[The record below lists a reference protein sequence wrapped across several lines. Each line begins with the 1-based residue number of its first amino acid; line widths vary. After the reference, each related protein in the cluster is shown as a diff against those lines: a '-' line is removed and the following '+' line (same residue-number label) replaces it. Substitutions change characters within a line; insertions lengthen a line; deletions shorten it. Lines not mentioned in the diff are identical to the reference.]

1 MEHLVK
7 LEWLDLSFNN
17 IVEIEGLETLVNLR
31 DLSLA
36 HNEIECARGL
46 DSLANLEV
54 LSLAANRISDLEDVK
69 ALRRFRKL
77 RCLNL
82 KNNPVCD
89 ADDFRKTVLAFIKG
103 LKFLDYVRIEEE
115 DIQKAREDKQT
126 ELLELE
132 DQEKHAE
139 SLASEKD
146 EQIRVNKELEAANLK
161 GINTL
166 FDDMMKEDSELS
178 KLRKLSGFDEIERD
192 YRMKIEE
199 QTESFLST
207 ILDRHREKL
216 DEVRFYNEALGKLK
230 VENEEQCK
238 QCIAD
243 FQHFYKRA
251 VRSLE
256 EAKKKGNGGK
266 EIVADIQE
274 KLQTMSDEI
283 MDMEMLM
290 VDRVNHALAEFENR
304 ITKMKNE
311 NMDSLNSYFRS
322 VEEYENYYQ
331 TSLNEMVQLLLERAA
346 QGEIPET
353 DPELAALLIDKDA
366 LQTAIVGSHDNHLG
380 HILKL
385 EERVT
390 ERESDTD
397 DQIVARAREDE
408 YRRNRFRV
416 AEAADLVDKW
426 TLQEAN

>member
-166 FDDMMKEDSELS
+166 FDDMMK
-178 KLRKLSGFDEIERD
+178 
-192 YRMKIEE
+192 
-199 QTESFLST
+199 
-207 ILDRHREKL
+207 
-216 DEVRFYNEALGKLK
+216 
-230 VENEEQCK
+230 
-238 QCIAD
+238 
-243 FQHFYKRA
+243 
-251 VRSLE
+251 
-256 EAKKKGNGGK
+256 
-266 EIVADIQE
+266 
-274 KLQTMSDEI
+274 
-283 MDMEMLM
+283 

>member
-1 MEHLVK
+1 MSSVTAHPSQAGASGEAASSSPDKSLGKTVIDEDVI
-7 LEWLDLSFNN
+7 LEAVRDEMSGRSEVNAPESTEEEQDEPTDLQSITSLILSFRN
-17 IVEIEGLETLVNLR
+17 IYKIDNL
-31 DLSLA
+31 
-36 HNEIECARGL
+36 
-46 DSLANLEV
+46 
-54 LSLAANRISDLEDVK
+54 
-69 ALRRFRKL
+69 
-77 RCLNL
+77 
-82 KNNPVCD
+82 
-89 ADDFRKTVLAFIKG
+89 
-103 LKFLDYVRIEEE
+103 
-115 DIQKAREDKQT
+115 
-126 ELLELE
+126 
-132 DQEKHAE
+132 
-139 SLASEKD
+139 
-146 EQIRVNKELEAANLK
+146 
-161 GINTL
+161 
-166 FDDMMKEDSELS
+166 KEDSELS